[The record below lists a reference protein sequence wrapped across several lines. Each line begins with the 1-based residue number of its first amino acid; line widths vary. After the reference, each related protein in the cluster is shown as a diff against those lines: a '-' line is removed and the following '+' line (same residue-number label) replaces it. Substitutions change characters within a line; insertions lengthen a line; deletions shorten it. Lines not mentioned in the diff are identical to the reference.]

1 MVSARGQGND
11 EAGQG
16 MMAAGVWE
24 HHRGRP
30 QEERPFIMAVKRF
43 VPAAARRAVIEM
55 LGIGAL
61 REATARM
68 EERIRTQELRISQ
81 LEERLDRSG
90 HDAEFLW
97 ETSRK
102 RWKGADPDRGLT
114 WGRAVSGEAFIDKVV
129 EHGGFEGLP
138 TVLELGPGYGR
149 LPRAIQAKAIGFS
162 QYLGIDISE
171 TNVKYLRQEFPS
183 DKMQFIRADAETCSL
198 DITFD
203 TFIASLVMKHLFPT
217 FEACLGNLARFAN
230 PGSRFF
236 FDLLEGDRQFFE
248 DDGVT
253 FIHHYTRE
261 GVQGIL
267 RKVGLDLAVYDLVE
281 HDPEHVRLLV
291 VAQKR
296 LDPAHPR
303 VPHSL

>member
-1 MVSARGQGND
+1 M
-11 EAGQG
+11 
-16 MMAAGVWE
+16 
-24 HHRGRP
+24 
-30 QEERPFIMAVKRF
+30 FLKRI
-43 VPAAARRAVIEM
+43 VPGAARRMVAEM
-55 LGIGAL
+55 LGIRAL
-61 REATARM
+61 REATAR
-68 EERIRTQELRISQ
+68 
-81 LEERLDRSG
+81 LEERSLAQDVRISLLESRLQSG
-90 HDAEFLW
+90 NQGVEGLW
-97 ETSRK
+97 ETSRA
-102 RWKGADPDRGLT
+102 RWKDANPDKALT
-114 WGRAVSGEAFIDKVV
+114 WGRAVSGDAFIDKVGA
-129 EHGGFEGLP
+129 HGGFERIP

-149 LPRAIQAKAIGFS
+149 LPRAILAKSIGFS
-162 QYLGIDISE
+162 RYLGIDISE

-183 DKMQFIRADAETCSL
+183 NKMQFIRADAETCSL

-230 PGSRFF
+230 PGGRFF

-253 FIHHYTRE
+253 FIHYYTKE

-267 RKVGLDLAVYDLVE
+267 RKIGLDLAAFDLVE

-296 LDPAHPR
+296 LDPAQSQ